1 MLYARLYR
9 FSYLIFQSLGEMG
22 MIVPTLQIRERIEQ
36 DSTVREVA
44 GSDCKIHS
52 SAPPHLPSPETSQQW
67 EKGV

>member
-1 MLYARLYR
+1 
-9 FSYLIFQSLGEMG
+9 MG

-36 DSTVREVA
+36 DSTVREVR